1 MRSWSLSL
9 GSIFGVEIRLHTLY
23 LLLLAFS
30 ISYSGLTGTSV
41 SRGVWLWM
49 LTLFAVAVR
58 ETARA
63 MMAAWCRLDLR
74 SVLLLP
80 TGALLGLAAHGDDD
94 HAHRR
99 HERAMAL
106 AGPIANFVVGIT
118 MALLMYAA
126 TPAINLF
133 EKPWVTP
140 AHLIRSAIWTQVL
153 LGGLNLLPAYP
164 LDGGVLL
171 RQQFIRIRGASEGI
185 RAMAGISQVIALLL
199 MTVGFWMQNPW
210 LIAMAMFLLVGAQ
223 MESQSVL
230 REGAADAVHMR
241 DVMLTEFSTL
251 SASDTLEDA
260 LEKSVHSLQ
269 DVFPVVRGTMLVGA
283 ISRQSLAEALA
294 ADGNGYVQG
303 AMAREF
309 QVAGPNDSLVKTLRT
324 VPGQGAQLLPVVEG
338 ERVLGIVTPQNLAQS
353 MGLLSGTRRLM
364 QRLTAR
370 EGDDVE

>member
-1 MRSWSLSL
+1 
-9 GSIFGVEIRLHTLY
+9 
-23 LLLLAFS
+23 
-30 ISYSGLTGTSV
+30 
-41 SRGVWLWM
+41 
-49 LTLFAVAVR
+49 
-58 ETARA
+58 
-63 MMAAWCRLDLR
+63 
-74 SVLLLP
+74 
-80 TGALLGLAAHGDDD
+80 
-94 HAHRR
+94 
-99 HERAMAL
+99 
-106 AGPIANFVVGIT
+106 

-309 QVAGPNDSLVKTLRT
+309 QIAGPNDSLVKTLRT

-364 QRLTAR
+364 QRLATR